1 MTQATS
7 ANVLYVNSSS
17 GNDTAT
23 GSQNAPFKTIT
34 RATQVATAGATIRLA
49 AGLYNAASGET
60 FPIVI
65 PADVIVTGD
74 EAQKGKG
81 TQITGSGKH
90 NSTSFGM
97 QNVTLRLDSR
107 SQLRGVSVTNSESRG
122 SGAWIENTDPTIAAC
137 TFTECKREGIFST
150 GTAKPIVTDCTF
162 YMNAANGISIVRESK
177 GEFRRNT
184 CQNTGFG
191 LAIGDNAAPLIADN
205 KIFENRSG
213 IVLSRN
219 ARPVLRGNT
228 VERNTESGL
237 VVLETSLP
245 SLGSAQEP
253 GNNIFRDNGEAD
265 LQNVTNPQ
273 VTLVSVGNQLNPSR
287 IQGAI
292 ELLANEVPPV
302 GPVVTN
308 PPVTNPPVTNPP
320 VTNPP
325 VTNPPVTNPPVTN
338 PPVTNP
344 PVTNPPVTN
353 PPVTNPPAGG
363 PGDIKAHWAEA
374 FIQALVSRQFITG
387 FPDGSFKPENILTR
401 AQFAAIL
408 AKTFD
413 LPAKRQPIAFSDVPS
428 DFWGAAAIAKANA
441 MGFISGYPDG
451 TFRPGQNLTR
461 VQAIVALTS
470 GLGLT
475 GGPISVLATY
485 TDRAGI
491 PSYAVDS
498 VATATQRRM
507 VVNYPNVKQLNPNR
521 DMTRAEFA
529 AILYQ
534 ALVTINR
541 GETIASSYI
550 VEPDATQVRFT
561 DMDLHWAKDF
571 VLSMAMQDYVR
582 GYSDGSFKPD
592 APITRAQ
599 FAAIVARSLNP
610 SPKRSTVAF
619 SDVPSDH
626 WAKGAIDQVFSANFL
641 NGDGL
646 GKFNPD
652 QKMTRLQLVQ
662 ALANGLEL
670 VGGTM
675 SVLDKLTDR
684 DSIPEAARIT
694 VADAI
699 QNRIVVNFPNVAQFT
714 PNREATRAEVV
725 AMINQALVQSG
736 RSIAVK
742 STYIVA

>member
-1 MTQATS
+1 MVQS
-7 ANVLYVNSSS
+7 LLYVNATS
-17 GNDTAT
+17 GSDTAPGT
-23 GSQNAPFKTIT
+23 QAAPFKTLT
-34 RATQVATAGATIRLA
+34 RALQNVSAGTTVKLA
-49 AGLYNAASGET
+49 PGLYNAASGET
-60 FPIVI
+60 FPIMV
-65 PADVIVTGD
+65 PADVMITGD
-74 EAQKGKG
+74 ESQKGKG

-90 NSTSFGM
+90 NSASFAM

-107 SQLRGVSVTNSESRG
+107 SQLRGISVTNPESRG
-122 SGAWIENTDPTIAAC
+122 TGAWIENTDPTIANC

-150 GTAKPIVTDCTF
+150 GTAKPIVTDCIF
-162 YMNAANGISIVRESK
+162 FMNAANGISVVRESK
-177 GEFRRNT
+177 GEFRNST
-184 CQNTGFG
+184 FQNTGFG
-191 LAIGDNAAPLIADN
+191 LAIGDNAAPMVVGN
-205 KIFENRSG
+205 RVFENRSG

-245 SLGSAQEP
+245 NLGSAQEP

-273 VTLVSVGNQLNPSR
+273 ITLTSVGNQLNPAR
-287 IQGAI
+287 LQGAI
-292 ELLANEVPPV
+292 ELLANEVPPSNGTV
-302 GPVVTN
+302 TPPKPIDTVPPIDTAVTPPKPIDPVVTPKPIDPDPVVVT
-308 PPVTNPPVTNPP
+308 PPPIIK
-320 VTNPP
+320 
-325 VTNPPVTNPPVTN
+325 
-338 PPVTNP
+338 
-344 PVTNPPVTN
+344 
-353 PPVTNPPAGG
+353 GG
-363 PGDIKAHWAEA
+363 PADIQSHWAQA
-374 FIQALVSRQFITG
+374 FIQALVDRQFITG

-408 AKTFD
+408 AKSFD
-413 LPAKRQPIAFSDVPS
+413 LPAKRQPIPFNDVPS
-428 DFWGAAAIAKANA
+428 DFWGAEAIAKANS

-461 VQAIVALTS
+461 VQAIVALVS

-475 GGPISVLATY
+475 GGQLNVLGTF
-485 TDRAGI
+485 TDRTGI
-491 PSYAVDS
+491 PSYAIES

-507 VVNYPNVKQLNPNR
+507 VVNYPTPKQLNPNR

-541 GETIASSYI
+541 GTTIASNYI
-550 VEPDATQVRFT
+550 VEPDSTLVRFT
-561 DMDLHWAKDF
+561 DLDLHWAKDF

-599 FAAIVARSLNP
+599 FAAIAARAINP
-610 SPKRSTVAF
+610 PPKRTTMSF

-626 WAKGAIDQVFSANFL
+626 WAKSAIDQVFSANFL
-641 NGDGL
+641 TGDSA

-662 ALANGLEL
+662 ALASGLAL
-670 VGGTM
+670 SGGSL
-675 SVLDKLTDR
+675 SVLDKLSDR
-684 DSIPEAARIT
+684 NSIPAAAQIT

-699 QNRIVVNFPNVAQFT
+699 QNRIVINQPDVKQFT

-725 AMINQALVQSG
+725 AMINQALVKSG
-736 RSIAVK
+736 RSIAVN